1 MKRNI
6 FSCFFISVFLA
17 CSVAA
22 APVFQDVSAVADFI
36 RETSE
41 AFVENPK
48 PSAPEFFMSSH
59 ERSGTV
65 VFGTRAGGNR
75 EVRKS
80 NGDGSLFF
88 EAKFDFLVSFSFI
101 KARSTVDAE
110 SFSRNKFIQSVLFL
124 QTVI

>member
-1 MKRNI
+1 MKKNI
-6 FSCFFISVFLA
+6 VSCFFISVFLS
-17 CSVAA
+17 CSVAM

-36 RETSE
+36 REASE
-41 AFVENPK
+41 SFVENPK

-59 ERSGTV
+59 EKAGTV
-65 VFGTRAGGNR
+65 VFGTRTGGNR

-80 NGDGSLFF
+80 NGDGNLFF

-101 KARSTVDAE
+101 NAQSTVDAE